1 MEGFTAKHP
10 SGKEEWLVK
19 RNGRSLFKSVI
30 KITPLA
36 EIIRRTSIIYRI
48 DGKSLPAF
56 HAEKQKA
63 KKKGFKI
70 TNIDSTTKPPKRPR
84 IKGLIKRRART
95 VRVFGQRVPWDEP

>member
-1 MEGFTAKHP
+1 MEGFIAKHP

-19 RNGRSLFKSVI
+19 RNGRKFFKSVI
-30 KITPLA
+30 KITPLV
-36 EIIRRTSIIYRI
+36 EIIRRTSMTYRT

-70 TNIDSTTKPPKRPR
+70 TNIDSTTKLERPKV
-84 IKGLIKRRART
+84 KALIERRART
-95 VRVFGQRVPWDEP
+95 VKVLGHRVPLDES

>member
-1 MEGFTAKHP
+1 MEGFIAKHP

-19 RNGRSLFKSVI
+19 RNGRTFFKSII
-30 KITPLA
+30 KITPLV
-36 EIIRRTSIIYRI
+36 EIIRRTSITYRT

-84 IKGLIKRRART
+84 VKGLIKRRART
-95 VRVFGQRVPWDEP
+95 VRVLGHPVLLDEP